1 MSHEEHNSISNNS
14 TTINTNANTSMSSH
28 SQKGITTSYKETT
41 RESITIINKTTIAS
55 SKADSSQEGK
65 GRRQLQQQLQRD
77 ISSSEKDISK
87 PIIVSSNTSQND
99 NNNSTPIDTKDIISS
114 LEDNNNCSSED
125 ISGANLI
132 KGNNII
138 ISDQENHQE
147 GQRMTKNSNSRNSL
161 VSPANQ
167 QPPQQPSPSNSSSAS
182 NTTANSNNTTTT
194 PSSSSNS
201 TLIYANGDG
210 GGPNNSATP
219 YEEVAP
225 VFNGPSVPFQYY
237 TGNPQFFPGSAQ
249 YFFDPRFPRPP
260 HISAPPLPPPNQ
272 PAFSPTPST
281 LMTPPHPHPHNTT
294 NRYLNPGSAAGGD
307 SGFSSRRSS
316 LDQIRIPTPVLGPQ
330 YSPRVHQKKPKQ
342 LDKALW
348 VGNLP
353 DSTTHEELQEF
364 FADESMESV
373 FLIKKSNCAFVNY
386 KTHEAVVEAEKKY
399 NDAEFKDIKLVCRPR
414 KNNPSDFKNKI
425 DALTAITSQNTPLL
439 TPSEAGSTTSSAR
452 SQRSSLPPPRQRFGP
467 TSHASM
473 SPASSVSSNKPSPPN
488 RYFILKSLTQDD
500 LDISVESGVWATQ
513 PHNETFLN
521 KAFKSAENVYLIFSA
536 NKSGEF
542 YGYARMASPINKE
555 TTESIQWTPVDEATL
570 AASSSRPSVQEEV
583 QSKPK
588 RPEDDS
594 EDCDED
600 GVPSRNWGT
609 AFKVEW
615 IKVQKLPFV
624 RTRHLRNPWNANR
637 EVKISRDGTEVEP
650 AVGAKLLSEF
660 HKTSPQLA
668 YTPMAGPLLAQP
680 LNLEATNIADG
691 QERQIPSPSGTTSS
705 LQGPMPPMMDINYMQ
720 NPQPAFF
727 PPPPP
732 GHYWHPQPILMP
744 SYGTG
749 PTPTGY
755 VPGSVPTPRPLQ
767 NGGIVAN
774 PNLSPMLPIDQQQQQ
789 QYVEAP
795 VPPHHPNHYQPTHA
809 LPHPPHHFQS
819 SPISQTYYRP
829 EENRVD
835 NQIMY
840 QPQQQSSSQQSESS
854 QQVNNNE
861 IESSVL
867 LESSSV

>member
-1 MSHEEHNSISNNS
+1 MSREEQTNASNNATTIKTNANNS
-14 TTINTNANTSMSSH
+14 TSSH

-41 RESITIINKTTIAS
+41 RENITIINKTTIAS

-65 GRRQLQQQLQRD
+65 GRRQLQQQQQRD
-77 ISSSEKDISK
+77 ISGSEKDISK
-87 PIIVSSNTSQND
+87 TIID
-99 NNNSTPIDTKDIISS
+99 NNS
-114 LEDNNNCSSED
+114 NCSSED
-125 ISGANLI
+125 VTTKIVDISGASLI
-132 KGNNII
+132 KGNNTII
-138 ISDQENHQE
+138 VDQENHRE
-147 GQRMTKNSNSRNSL
+147 GNQQQRTTKNSNSRNSL
-161 VSPANQ
+161 VSPTSQ
-167 QPPQQPSPSNSSSAS
+167 QRPQQPSPTNSSSGS
-182 NTTANSNNTTTT
+182 NTTSNK
-194 PSSSSNS
+194 
-201 TLIYANGDG
+201 I
-210 GGPNNSATP
+210 
-219 YEEVAP
+219 AP
-225 VFNGPSVPFQYY
+225 AFGPSVSFQYY
-237 TGNPQFFPGSAQ
+237 PTNPQYFPGSAP

-260 HISAPPLPPPNQ
+260 HISPLPPNNQ
-272 PAFSPTPST
+272 PAFVRSNVYPYPTLPVIPQLHPPPSFQSPTPST
-281 LMTPPHPHPHNTT
+281 LMTPPHPHNTT
-294 NRYLNPGSAAGGD
+294 RYLNPSSAAGGD

-330 YSPRVHQKKPKQ
+330 PSPRIHQKKPKQ

-364 FADESMESV
+364 FADENMESV

-425 DALTAITSQNTPLL
+425 DALPAITSESTPPF
-439 TPSEAGSTTSSAR
+439 TPSEAGSTTSSSAR
-452 SQRSSLPPPRQRFGP
+452 SHRSSLPPPRQRFGP

-555 TTESIQWTPVDEATL
+555 TTESIQWTPVDEVTL

-583 QSKPK
+583 QSKLK
-588 RPEDDS
+588 KSEDDS

-615 IKVQKLPFV
+615 IKVQKLPFI

-660 HKTSPQLA
+660 HNSPPLTYA
-668 YTPMAGPLLAQP
+668 TMTGPLLAQP
-680 LNLEATNIADG
+680 LNLEATNIEG
-691 QERQIPSPSGTTSS
+691 QERQISSPSGTSSS
-705 LQGPMPPMMDINYMQ
+705 LQGPIPPMMDINYMQ

-732 GHYWHPQPILMP
+732 GHHYWHPQPILMP

-749 PTPTGY
+749 PTPPGY
-755 VPGSVPTPRPLQ
+755 VPGSVAAPRPLQ
-767 NGGIVAN
+767 AGGIVAN
-774 PNLSPMLPIDQQQQQ
+774 PNLSPMLPIDQQQQ

-795 VPPHHPNHYQPTHA
+795 VPPHHPNHYQPTHT
-809 LPHPPHHFQS
+809 LSHPPHHFQS

-835 NQIMY
+835 NQISY
-840 QPQQQSSSQQSESS
+840 QPQQQSSSQQSQSS
-854 QQVNNNE
+854 QVNNNE